1 MKTVKEVSEITGVS
15 IRTLRYYDEIGLL
28 KPTRLTDAGYRLYS
42 NEAIE
47 KLQLI
52 MFYRELEIPLV
63 DIKDIMENPAY
74 DRTRALAA
82 QKSLL
87 EKKRNHLD
95 GIIELITDVM
105 EGANT
110 MSFEAFNEEEIDRIL
125 DHIQENIPQKEFE
138 GIVKRYGDGSI
149 EKWRET
155 FSRNLKDE
163 KTSAE
168 LMRLYGSKKK
178 ALESATA
185 QPKDISSYQKENE
198 EICRELSS
206 IKDMGDMEK
215 EKQLVG
221 RLAECYKEMFQL
233 DNARA
238 LLVDMANG
246 YLQDEALRT
255 ANDSV
260 FGEGSSVYIA
270 GAILRYYGM

>member
-28 KPTRLTDAGYRLYS
+28 KPTQLTDAGYRLYD
-42 NEAIE
+42 NEAIGR
-47 KLQLI
+47 LQQI

-74 DRTRALAA
+74 DRTCALAA
-82 QKSLL
+82 QRSLL
-87 EKKRNHLD
+87 ERKRNHLD

-110 MSFEAFNEEEIDRIL
+110 MSFEAFKEEEIDMIL
-125 DHIQENIPQKEFE
+125 DHIQENMPREEFE
-138 GIVKRYGDGSI
+138 RLVERYGDGSI

-155 FSRNLKDE
+155 FSGNLKDE
-163 KTSAE
+163 KTGAE
-168 LMRLYGSKKK
+168 LMRLYGSKEK

-185 QPKDISSYQKENE
+185 QPSDMSRYQREND
-198 EICRELSS
+198 EICRELYM
-206 IKDMGDMEK
+206 IKDSGGSEK
-215 EKQLVG
+215 EKQLIS
-221 RLAECYKEMFQL
+221 RLAECYKKMFRL

-238 LLVDMANG
+238 LLTEMADG
-246 YLQDEALRT
+246 YLKDEKLRA

-260 FGEGSSVYIA
+260 YGEGSSEYMA
-270 GAILRYYGM
+270 GAILRYYGI

>member
-28 KPTRLTDAGYRLYS
+28 KPTQLTDAGYRLYD
-42 NEAIE
+42 NEAIGR
-47 KLQLI
+47 LQQI

-74 DRTRALAA
+74 DRICALAA
-82 QKSLL
+82 QRSLL
-87 EKKRNHLD
+87 ERKRNHLD

-110 MSFEAFNEEEIDRIL
+110 MSFEAFKEEEIDMIL
-125 DHIQENIPQKEFE
+125 DHIQENMPREEFE
-138 GIVKRYGDGSI
+138 RLVERYGDGSI

-155 FSRNLKDE
+155 FSGSLKDE
-163 KTSAE
+163 KTGAE
-168 LMRLYGSKKK
+168 LMRLYGSKEK

-185 QPKDISSYQKENE
+185 QPSDISRYQREND
-198 EICRELSS
+198 EICRELYR
-206 IKDMGDMEK
+206 IKDSGGSEK
-215 EKQLVG
+215 EKQLIS
-221 RLAECYKEMFQL
+221 RLAECYKKMFRL

-238 LLVDMANG
+238 LLTDMADG
-246 YLQDEALRT
+246 YLKDEKLRA

-260 FGEGSSVYIA
+260 YGEGSSEYMA
-270 GAILRYYGM
+270 GAILRYYGI

>member
-28 KPTRLTDAGYRLYS
+28 KPTQLTDAGYRLYD
-42 NEAIE
+42 NEAIGR
-47 KLQLI
+47 LQQI

-74 DRTRALAA
+74 DRTCALAA
-82 QKSLL
+82 QRSLL
-87 EKKRNHLD
+87 ERKRNHLD

-110 MSFEAFNEEEIDRIL
+110 MSFEAFKEEEIDMIL
-125 DHIQENIPQKEFE
+125 DHIQENMPREEFE
-138 GIVKRYGDGSI
+138 RLVERYGDGSI

-155 FSRNLKDE
+155 FSGNLKDE
-163 KTSAE
+163 KAGAE
-168 LMRLYGSKKK
+168 LMRLYGSKEK

-185 QPKDISSYQKENE
+185 QLSDISRYQREND
-198 EICRELSS
+198 EICRELYR
-206 IKDMGDMEK
+206 IKDSGDPEK
-215 EKQLVG
+215 EKQLIS
-221 RLAECYKEMFQL
+221 RLAECYKKMFRL

-238 LLVDMANG
+238 LLTDMADG
-246 YLQDEALRT
+246 YLKDEKLRA

-260 FGEGSSVYIA
+260 YGEGSSEYMA
-270 GAILRYYGM
+270 GAILRYYGI

>member
-87 EKKRNHLD
+87 ERKRNHLD

-125 DHIQENIPQKEFE
+125 DHIQENMPQKEFE

-168 LMRLYGSKKK
+168 LMGLYGSKEK

-185 QPKDISSYQKENE
+185 QSKDISSYQKENE

-206 IKDMGDMEK
+206 IKDLGDMER

-238 LLVDMANG
+238 LLADMANG

>member
-1 MKTVKEVSEITGVS
+1 MSLRRWNMKTVKEVSEITGVS

-87 EKKRNHLD
+87 ERKRNHLD

-125 DHIQENIPQKEFE
+125 DHIQENMPQKEFE

-168 LMRLYGSKKK
+168 LMRLYGSKEK

-185 QPKDISSYQKENE
+185 QSKDISSYQKENE

-206 IKDMGDMEK
+206 IKDGRHGKGEAACR
-215 EKQLVG
+215 QVG
-221 RLAECYKEMFQL
+221 
-233 DNARA
+233 
-238 LLVDMANG
+238 
-246 YLQDEALRT
+246 
-255 ANDSV
+255 
-260 FGEGSSVYIA
+260 
-270 GAILRYYGM
+270 

>member
-87 EKKRNHLD
+87 ERKRNHLD

-110 MSFEAFNEEEIDRIL
+110 MSFEAFNEEEIGRIL
-125 DHIQENIPQKEFE
+125 DHIQENMPQKEFE

-168 LMRLYGSKKK
+168 LMRLYGSKEK

-206 IKDMGDMEK
+206 IKDLGDMER

-238 LLVDMANG
+238 LLADMANG

>member
-125 DHIQENIPQKEFE
+125 DHIQENMPQKEFE

-155 FSRNLKDE
+155 FSRNLKDD

-168 LMRLYGSKKK
+168 LMRLYGSKEK

-206 IKDMGDMEK
+206 IKDLGDMEK

-238 LLVDMANG
+238 LLADMANG
-246 YLQDEALRT
+246 YLQDEALRA

-270 GAILRYYGM
+270 GAILRYYGL